1 MVESWIKI
9 SGPVD
14 SVKYFFGCT
23 DSGEL
28 LLDTFCRGVV
38 SYDLESLNE
47 NNLGIQSARWLSYTT
62 DLMENL
68 VLLDQVKCNL
78 SGENVTCKFLRMRL
92 ALRARSLSV
101 LLWPFSI
108 GLVLEVILLV
118 LLLVIY

>member
-1 MVESWIKI
+1 MHYLCVALVLHII
-9 SGPVD
+9 N
-14 SVKYFFGCT
+14 T
-23 DSGEL
+23 
-28 LLDTFCRGVV
+28 
-38 SYDLESLNE
+38 YDLESLNE

-78 SGENVTCKFLRMRL
+78 SGENVTCKFLRMQL

-108 GLVLEVILLV
+108 GLVLGVILLV